1 MRGTFDSL
9 SKAPSAFREYPV
21 SPTLL
26 NGGRGCQ
33 RAVRSFTALQ
43 GRLGPL
49 VKQALAAA
57 MTSRRCRPSRPTHT
71 FVTTSPIFSPEGLG
85 SPAIK

>member
-33 RAVRSFTALQ
+33 CAVRSFTALHVH

-49 VKQALAAA
+49 VKQALAAD
-57 MTSRRCRPSRPTHT
+57 MTSRRCRPSRP
-71 FVTTSPIFSPEGLG
+71 FILS
-85 SPAIK
+85 